1 MEKWGRGKGEQINEK
16 TVDESSTTGASKK
29 IKKKNRNN
37 RGRPRDSEIMNCSL
51 DM

>member
-29 IKKKNRNN
+29 IKKKKTGITEAGPETVR
-37 RGRPRDSEIMNCSL
+37 L
-51 DM
+51 